1 MIPYKDLE
9 NHFTLRK
16 YPISPFYEDGIR
28 IPRKL
33 KKKVK
38 KFCGTSWI
46 GNDNASRLWYYMEK
60 NNKDY
65 KRYLIKQICNEN

>member
-9 NHFTLRK
+9 NHFTSPK
-16 YPISPFYEDGIR
+16 IISPFYGDIR

-38 KFCGTSWI
+38 KFCGTSWS
-46 GNDNASRLWYYMEK
+46 GNTNANRLWYYMQK
-60 NNKDY
+60 NNNDY
-65 KRYLIKQICNEN
+65 KRYLIKQLCNEK